1 MAFKLIWSPSARL
14 DLVLVQRESEFSCLK
29 ISYMP

>member
-1 MAFKLIWSPSARL
+1 MGKSEGQGMLMMEET
-14 DLVLVQRESEFSCLK
+14 VLVQRESEFSCLK